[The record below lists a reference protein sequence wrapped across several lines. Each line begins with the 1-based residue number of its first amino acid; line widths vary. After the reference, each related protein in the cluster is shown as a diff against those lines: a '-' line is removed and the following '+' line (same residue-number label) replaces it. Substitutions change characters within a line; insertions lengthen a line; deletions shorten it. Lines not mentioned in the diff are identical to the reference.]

1 MPKAHARAGRAAAF
15 LLGILMT
22 ACGGSSTS
30 PSEAPAPGPTPTPT
44 PTAAAGPLNVI
55 LIVADDLGFGDLSS
69 YGSPIIKTPHLDT
82 MAAEGVRF
90 TQFTVPS
97 PVCAPS
103 RAALMTGR
111 YPARTGIHWNPPDS
125 LRARERTLGDLFR
138 AQGYATGMVGKW
150 HLGFEQD
157 DLPVFHGFDFYYGLP
172 YGEDPDGFYLGDAP
186 TNDTVGFDQLARKYT
201 DEAVKFMR
209 RSAGRPF
216 FLYLAH
222 RSPHTP
228 LFASD
233 QFLGKSQGGLY
244 GDVVEELDFQV
255 GELLSAL
262 KALGIDRN
270 TLVVFTSD
278 NGPSRQKGE
287 WGSAGPL
294 LGGKGSCLEGGIRVP
309 GIVWWPG
316 RIPGGRVIDEPTSTL
331 DLLPTFFA
339 AAALPLPTER
349 PLVGVDLM
357 PLLTGGVSRLSGP
370 GEGGGRELLHFYS
383 SEPAALR
390 SGRFKYLAPGF
401 WDTSPGLY
409 DLSTDPGEARNLL
422 REQPEMAVRMKDR
435 LRLLA
440 DIIAQEQPLP
450 R

>member
-1 MPKAHARAGRAAAF
+1 MLATCARTPWTSACVLAA
-15 LLGILMT
+15 LLMG
-22 ACGGSSTS
+22 CGGQGSSPT
-30 PSEAPAPGPTPTPT
+30 TPTPAPMDPT
-44 PTAAAGPLNVI
+44 PAPSPTGPLNVI

-69 YGSPIIKTPHLDT
+69 FGSQTIKTPNLDR
-82 MAAEGVRF
+82 MASEGIRL

-103 RAALMTGR
+103 RASLMTGR
-111 YPARTGIHWNPPDS
+111 YPVRTGIHWNPPHS
-125 LRARERTLGDLFR
+125 LRSRERTLGDLFR
-138 AQGYATGMVGKW
+138 EEGYATGMVGKW
-150 HLGFEQD
+150 HLGFEHD

-172 YGEDPDGFYLGDAP
+172 YGEDPDGFYLNDAP
-186 TNDTVGFDQLARKYT
+186 TSSTVGFDLLASKYT
-201 DEAVKFMR
+201 EESVQFIR
-209 RSAGRPF
+209 RSQGRPF

-233 QFLGKSQGGLY
+233 RFLGRSLGGLY

-255 GELLSAL
+255 GELLRAL
-262 KALGIDRN
+262 KEMRIDRN

-278 NGPSRQKGE
+278 NGPSRQDGVF
-287 WGSAGPL
+287 GSAGPF

-309 GIVWWPG
+309 AIAWWPG
-316 RIPGGRVIDEPTSTL
+316 RIPAGRVSDEPTSTL

-339 AAALPLPTER
+339 AANLPLPTER
-349 PLVGVDLM
+349 PLDGMDLL
-357 PLLTGGVSRLSGP
+357 PLLTGATSQLRGP

-383 SEPAALR
+383 SEPVALR

-401 WDTSPGLY
+401 WDTAPGLY
-409 DLSTDPGEARNLL
+409 DLSVDPGEARNLIP
-422 REQPEMAVRMKDR
+422 EQPEQARR
-435 LRLLA
+435 LKERLALLA
-440 DIIAQEQPLP
+440 DIVSKGQPVP

>member
-1 MPKAHARAGRAAAF
+1 MLAVPSPLRPRLAGALALF
-15 LLGILMT
+15 LV
-22 ACGGSSTS
+22 ACGGQGSSI
-30 PSEAPAPGPTPTPT
+30 TPTPATDVAPT
-44 PTAAAGPLNVI
+44 PAPTPKGPLNVI
-55 LIVADDLGFGDLSS
+55 LIVADDLGWGDLAS
-69 YGSPIIKTPHLDT
+69 YGSPLIKTPNLDR
-82 MAAEGVRF
+82 MAAEGMRL

-125 LRARERTLGDLFR
+125 LRARERTLGDLFK

-150 HLGFEQD
+150 HLGFEHD
-157 DLPVFHGFDFYYGLP
+157 DLPVYHGFDFYYGLP
-172 YGEDPDGFYLGDAP
+172 YGEDPDGFYLNDGP
-186 TNDTVGFDQLARKYT
+186 TNDTVGFELLASKYT
-201 DEAVKFMR
+201 DEALKFMR
-209 RSAGRPF
+209 RSEGRPF

-228 LFASD
+228 LLASE
-233 QFLGKSQGGLY
+233 QFLGRSQGGIY

-255 GELLSAL
+255 GHLLSAL
-262 KALGIDRN
+262 KEMGIDRN

-287 WGSAGPL
+287 FGSAGPF

-309 GIVWWPG
+309 AIVWSPG
-316 RIPGGRVIDEPTSTL
+316 RIPGGRVSDELTSTL

-349 PLVGVDLM
+349 PLDGTDLM
-357 PLLTGGVSRLSGP
+357 PLLTGAVSQLRGP
-370 GEGGGRELLHFYS
+370 GESGGRELLHFYS
-383 SEPAALR
+383 SEAVALR

-401 WDTSPGLY
+401 WDTAPGLY
-409 DLSTDPGEARNLL
+409 DLAADPGETRNLIP
-422 REQPEMAVRMKDR
+422 EQPEQARRLKDR
-435 LRLLA
+435 LALLA
-440 DIIAQEQPLP
+440 DIVSKEQPLP